1 VLIAD
6 SLPPLKSLDLK
17 PNLMKIVEA
26 FKKEMNKFLKEIQE
40 NIIKQVKEMNKTV
53 QDVKMETEAIKKV
66 QAEGILEMENLEKKL

>member
-1 VLIAD
+1 
-6 SLPPLKSLDLK
+6 
-17 PNLMKIVEA
+17 MKIVEA